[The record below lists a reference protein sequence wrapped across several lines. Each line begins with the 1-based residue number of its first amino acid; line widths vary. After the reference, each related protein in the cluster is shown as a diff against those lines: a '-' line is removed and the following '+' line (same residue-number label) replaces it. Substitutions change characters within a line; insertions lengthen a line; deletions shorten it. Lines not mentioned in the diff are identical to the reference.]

1 MAGRA
6 GQTKT
11 KLFSKIKSG
20 LKLKSCQRLG
30 ATPDEIVDV
39 SHREIFSA
47 LTVEI
52 ALAGHTGVERAWKG
66 RKSSPEKIHDGP
78 NDSLCCKS
86 RGAIPK
92 RESTVQENFAAPAN
106 GKEDGGH
113 RVEDKPSIPTSEI
126 NLEKKNSLAGISGPG
141 FLDKVDDGLGVR

>member
-39 SHREIFSA
+39 SHREIFST
-47 LTVEI
+47 LTVKVT
-52 ALAGHTGVERAWKG
+52 LAGHTGVERAWKG
-66 RKSSPEKIHDGP
+66 RKSSPEKKHDGP
-78 NDSLCCKS
+78 YDSLGCKS
-86 RGAIPK
+86 RGAVAK
-92 RESTVQENFAAPAN
+92 RESTIQEYFPAPAN
-106 GKEDGGH
+106 GKENGSHGIKN
-113 RVEDKPSIPTSEI
+113 EPSIPASEI
-126 NLEKKNSLAGISGPG
+126 NLEQ
-141 FLDKVDDGLGVR
+141 